1 MSFRNVQC
9 RSLITEDLQ
18 VNNLKIKV
26 AKDVSPLEVINEEGD
41 VIFDINAMGELFHKD
56 QAQSFLNLSD
66 TPKSYTNGILKIKDS
81 QIVIEPELEPE
92 PQPKP
97 EPEPEINNFK
107 HVNCKILNAMS
118 LEALDASITK
128 LTSKQIETENIK
140 TDSIDIKN
148 LKTDLID
155 SDEIKTNHLFG
166 NLAELDVING
176 LHITTGLVNADSI
189 IANTI
194 ENDKFMC
201 KELHCDNIISTML
214 DINEIQHGSVEEPLC
229 LALTQQKSIDYES
242 CDTFVIYTKVPVG
255 VTKQSFKILAVPN
268 DKFLHIKGITAIGHD
283 LQFTY
288 NLSLVDTEYIVSIN
302 YKTKVSHDEIIL
314 RILI

>member
-26 AKDVSPLEVINEEGD
+26 AKNVSPLEVINEKGD